1 MYGSLR
7 LSWSK
12 PFGSFAPRTS
22 STEAPFR
29 AFLDTEGVTVEEAPL
44 VLFSLALFEAGE
56 ADFSDYMI
64 LEHARRAQ
72 ALPLWTFDG
81 PLAQADG
88 AARVP

>member
-1 MYGSLR
+1 M
-7 LSWSK
+7 
-12 PFGSFAPRTS
+12 
-22 STEAPFR
+22 
-29 AFLDTEGVTVEEAPL
+29 DTEGVTVEEAPL